1 LSTSSTQGLA
11 RTLSVAK
18 GVVDDRGKAPIS
30 GQLGGIFRPEP
41 TVTTALFPTN
51 AGRTRQSL

>member
-1 LSTSSTQGLA
+1 LSTSFTQGA
-11 RTLSVAK
+11 PRTLCVAK

-41 TVTTALFPTN
+41 TVTTASFRTN
-51 AGRTRQSL
+51 STIV